1 MFMGKIRKFENV
13 RSMRSEVHFFML
25 PMYDLEGIALRKPE
39 LRFYLKKKGKDKL
52 TTKEVKVV

>member
-13 RSMRSEVHFFML
+13 RSVRSKVHFFML

-39 LRFYLKKKGKDKL
+39 LRFYLKMGKDKL
-52 TTKEVKVV
+52 TIKEVKVV